1 MEPNL
6 VTDPARSRPLLKA
19 ALFLLLSAV
28 AVVVY
33 LFLLSVFRGTLGAFS
48 GAVPAMVLAVAAF
61 ILNWRFF
68 SAEGR
73 SLAEIGFDRPALRIG
88 QALIG
93 FVAGGLLVGI
103 WALVLM
109 AVIPV
114 SWRIA
119 ATFSVGAVAG
129 PITFAIF
136 NNAGEELVYRG
147 YLFLLLSRSYGRVV
161 AVIAT
166 CSLFTLL
173 HIQGGVPWLSA
184 VAGVFTSAL
193 VFSALLVRWR
203 SVPLVLGF
211 HVATNVLQ
219 ELLGLRASAMNL
231 FVPISRATV
240 SEAESCEILGATAI
254 INTAIALAIF
264 AFPRRPRPEAPAPAP
279 HVRRADRAPSPR

>member
-1 MEPNL
+1 MEK
-6 VTDPARSRPLLKA
+6 TKPLLKA
-19 ALFLLLSAV
+19 ALFLVLSAV
-28 AVVVY
+28 AVVLY
-33 LFLLSVFRGTLGAFS
+33 LFLLSVFRGKLGAFS
-48 GAVPAMVLAVAAF
+48 GTVPAMVLAVAAL

-93 FVAGGLLVGI
+93 FVAGGLLIGI
-103 WALVLM
+103 WALVLN

-129 PITFAIF
+129 PVAFAIF
-136 NNAGEELVYRG
+136 NNAAEELVYRG

-193 VFSALLVRWR
+193 VFSALFVRWQ

-211 HVATNVLQ
+211 HVATNFLQ
-219 ELLGLRASAMNL
+219 ELLGLRVSAMNL
-231 FVPISRATV
+231 FVPISWASASTAQSYKV
-240 SEAESCEILGATAI
+240 LAAIAI
-254 INTAIALAIF
+254 INTIVALAIF
-264 AFPRRPRPEAPAPAP
+264 ASGRRARPEAP
-279 HVRRADRAPSPR
+279 